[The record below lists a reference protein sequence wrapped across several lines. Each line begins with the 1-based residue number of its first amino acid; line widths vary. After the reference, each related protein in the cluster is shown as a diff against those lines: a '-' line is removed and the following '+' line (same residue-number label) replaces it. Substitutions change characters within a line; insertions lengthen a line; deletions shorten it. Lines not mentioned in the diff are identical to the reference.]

1 MPLLVTSASGA
12 NGDGFG
18 ALLSFELDGTLCETL
33 IDDDRIVDP
42 RGLAVDPNENLLFLN
57 SGADRVLAI
66 SSDWRIVRD
75 TGRIEGLNPGGGN
88 FGRDGRYFVGL
99 RSQRTIGAFSTSL
112 GGAPER
118 VLPPR
123 VVPFPRG
130 FAFGQDGR
138 LFLAS
143 GIGPDGQGDSTIL
156 AFSPAAPTKP
166 SRLVRDS
173 ELSPL
178 DLAIAP
184 NGNIVV
190 SSERPFGAED
200 AVTSVREYD
209 AKDGHLVRVFSP
221 HGKAEFRKPRGLRF
235 APNGLLYCVAR
246 DEVVGFDFASG
257 ECLGAVV
264 RLPRLNGQA
273 LALFPL
279 PSRPTIRRRDIGC
292 GPDHRAPARNP
303 ARTLLEIL
311 DKREGED

>member
-1 MPLLVTSASGA
+1 MPLLVTSASGD
-12 NGDGFG
+12 NGNGFG
-18 ALLSFELDGTLCETL
+18 ALLAFELDGRLRGTF
-33 IDDDRIVDP
+33 IDDDRIADP
-42 RGLAVDPNENLLFLN
+42 RGLAVDPKDNLLFLN

-66 SSDWRIVRD
+66 SSQRRIVRD

-99 RSQRTIGAFSTSL
+99 RSTSTIITLSPRLNGAV
-112 GGAPER
+112 EN
-118 VLPPR
+118 VLPPQ

-130 FAFGQDGR
+130 FAFGDDGR

-143 GIGPDGQGDSTIL
+143 GIGPDGHGDNTIL
-156 AFSPAAPTKP
+156 AFIPGKP
-166 SRLVRDS
+166 IQPFRLIADQ

-184 NGNIVV
+184 NGNILV
-190 SSERPFGAED
+190 SSDRPFGAVD

-209 AKDGHLVRVFSP
+209 ETDGHLVRVFSP
-221 HGKAEFRKPRGLRF
+221 NGRAEFRNPRGLRF

-257 ECLGAVV
+257 ECLGAVA

-273 LALFPL
+273 MVFFP
-279 PSRPTIRRRDIGC
+279 S
-292 GPDHRAPARNP
+292 
-303 ARTLLEIL
+303 
-311 DKREGED
+311 